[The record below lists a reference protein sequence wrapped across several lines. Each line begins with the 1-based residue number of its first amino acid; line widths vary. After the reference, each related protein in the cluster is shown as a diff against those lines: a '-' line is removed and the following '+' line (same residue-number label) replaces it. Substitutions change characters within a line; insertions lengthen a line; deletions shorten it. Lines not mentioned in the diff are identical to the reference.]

1 MFLSMTPLID
11 LVQKGCTAAR
21 GLEMDSNDNNLA
33 NSRRRRWASSSSKT
47 KLVGARR
54 MWKH

>member
-33 NSRRRRWASSSSKT
+33 NSRRRRWASSSPMT
-47 KLVGARR
+47 KLVGAR
-54 MWKH
+54 